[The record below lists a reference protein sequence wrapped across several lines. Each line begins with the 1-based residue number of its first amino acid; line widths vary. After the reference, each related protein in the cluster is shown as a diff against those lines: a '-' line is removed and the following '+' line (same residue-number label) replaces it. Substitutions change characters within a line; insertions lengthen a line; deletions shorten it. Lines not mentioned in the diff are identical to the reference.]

1 MCAGCEA
8 TDGNEPLLCACGKH
22 SAKHDAGKGKKAR
35 PKWLIYSSARPSEK
49 PKLATSR
56 SKKAGALLAVIEL
69 CKGTLVKSAAKSA
82 RAAAPAVTGLPA
94 KPAMQLRERQDHD
107 YDDTTRQ
114 ATRSAGPGRG
124 NKGKLGVEDAV
135 DQAER
140 VLKKP
145 KASEE
150 EMRRAL
156 GRITGEHKLLR
167 RWCDKVSTCPYLVS
181 VESAAELDRDSLR
194 IQLSRICRICR
205 ISCRIR

>member
-1 MCAGCEA
+1 MR
-8 TDGNEPLLCACGKH
+8 GNRWQRALLCACGKH
-22 SAKHDAGKGKKAR
+22 SAKYDAGKGKKAR
-35 PKWLIYSSARPSEK
+35 PNWLIYSSARPSEK
-49 PKLATSR
+49 PKLVTSR
-56 SKKAGALLAVIEL
+56 SQKAGALQAVIEL

-145 KASEE
+145 KASES
-150 EMRRAL
+150 RCGVHWVGSPRSTSYCGTGVIRSRLAL
-156 GRITGEHKLLR
+156 IWFL
-167 RWCDKVSTCPYLVS
+167 
-181 VESAAELDRDSLR
+181 
-194 IQLSRICRICR
+194 
-205 ISCRIR
+205 